1 MFERKIRDMYK
12 NRGWNERVTN
22 IIIEFVTNIQKVYG
36 DKYINRIL
44 DRLSELEEIKEYYD
58 DSKYLASSKK
68 NYIVFFKDIKDENNF
83 KYVLEHELFHFIQK
97 EGSAFEKIPKKYENI
112 LEINKKIFLLEEAFV
127 QYFTA
132 KINNKMPE
140 YITKDENGDK
150 KKYWLNECYSD
161 IVGVVEEL
169 EAKIGKVN
177 LLDIYM
183 DDERYEDEIEKFDKR
198 YGENAFGKYIEKIC
212 K

>member
-177 LLDIYM
+177 LFDIYM
-183 DDERYEDEIEKFDKR
+183 DDERYENEIEKFDKR